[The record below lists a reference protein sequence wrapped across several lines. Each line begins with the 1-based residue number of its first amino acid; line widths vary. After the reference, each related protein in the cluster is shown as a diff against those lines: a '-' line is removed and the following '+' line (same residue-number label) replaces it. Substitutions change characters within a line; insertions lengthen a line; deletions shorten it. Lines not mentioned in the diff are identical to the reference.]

1 MLMYFYIYLFVYSLQ
16 KRKKKNICNYVSF
29 SASPLSLVFKYIL
42 VLVLLLVVGLRLITG
57 KLGIQVDIF
66 RFFVLGLEKGSFC
79 CQLPKYAINI
89 DVLIVFHYLL
99 YLYTHVYILV
109 ENLM

>member
-1 MLMYFYIYLFVYSLQ
+1 M
-16 KRKKKNICNYVSF
+16 
-29 SASPLSLVFKYIL
+29 
-42 VLVLLLVVGLRLITG
+42 VGLRLITG

-89 DVLIVFHYLL
+89 DVLIFFHYLL
-99 YLYTHVYILV
+99 YLFIHTCIHIGGKFNVG
-109 ENLM
+109 